1 MTNDEDRDGQ
11 EDISGESKVKK
22 AKARRHKASW
32 KDAVILSLLFAGV
45 LFAIYMIEK
54 YQ

>member
-1 MTNDEDRDGQ
+1 MTNDEERHGQ
-11 EDISGESKVKK
+11 EDNSGGSKVKK